1 MSFKIK
7 KFNIESKW
15 KEAIISK
22 LNYVDSDSIV
32 VPGGKT
38 PLFLY
43 KEYFSKKL
51 SNILIPSDDRLTE
64 DITKSNYNFIKSYS
78 KTRVI
83 KLCEFPVSDYKD
95 VNLNKISDSILSC
108 QPPNIGLLGLGD
120 DGHFASIFPNSKTI
134 KEDSNGVVRII
145 YSESSDQKYRVTL
158 TEKFIKSIQELL
170 FIVKG
175 QSKFKIINKIK
186 ENLSSIKHLPIGK
199 LIQSYDGKLN
209 IMYCVND

>member
-51 SNILIPSDDRLTE
+51 SNIIIPSDDRLTE

-95 VNLNKISDSILSC
+95 VNLNKISDSILLDSGIFKIFEIFC
-108 QPPNIGLLGLGD
+108 IHLFGL
-120 DGHFASIFPNSKTI
+120 ITKC
-134 KEDSNGVVRII
+134 SNGTVR
-145 YSESSDQKYRVTL
+145 YLVSRDLR
-158 TEKFIKSIQELL
+158 FFNLL
-170 FIVKG
+170 SASF
-175 QSKFKIINKIK
+175 S
-186 ENLSSIKHLPIGK
+186 SSICDIAALSIEG
-199 LIQSYDGKLN
+199 DFT
-209 IMYCVND
+209 

>member
-51 SNILIPSDDRLTE
+51 SNILIPSE
-64 DITKSNYNFIKSYS
+64 DICLQNIF
-78 KTRVI
+78 
-83 KLCEFPVSDYKD
+83 
-95 VNLNKISDSILSC
+95 LNK
-108 QPPNIGLLGLGD
+108 G
-120 DGHFASIFPNSKTI
+120 F
-134 KEDSNGVVRII
+134 V
-145 YSESSDQKYRVTL
+145 
-158 TEKFIKSIQELL
+158 KFTTP
-170 FIVKG
+170 
-175 QSKFKIINKIK
+175 
-186 ENLSSIKHLPIGK
+186 NLSK
-199 LIQSYDGKLN
+199 LS
-209 IMYCVND
+209 

>member
-22 LNYVDSDSIV
+22 LNCVDSDSIV

-120 DGHFASIFPNSKTI
+120 DGHFASIFPNSITI

-145 YSESSDQKYRVTL
+145 YSENSDQKYRVTL
-158 TEKFIKSIQELL
+158 TENFIKSIQELL